1 MKVFFSVAVLLGFV
15 GTLAGARVL
24 PVGTHLRLPSKTT
37 VVANGGRAEQ
47 LVIRLPADEIAATDA
62 PIGGLRGAQGRSRM
76 ELPAQLAAAPL
87 LVEHFKVRDSGGN
100 VIGIAAR
107 HWTVTADGPTTSW
120 AILMPS
126 RGSLALTSPGEAPG
140 TLEAALKEAGYAQ
153 GTAWTGDAHW
163 SLGGGGT
170 GAVAEASGEFA
181 GLTGSYTEDWTIT
194 GVDESGEL
202 RGTIEL
208 STVTKQTP

>member
-24 PVGTHLRLPSKTT
+24 PVGTHARLPSKTT

-140 TLEAALKEAGYAQ
+140 TLEAALKDAGYSQ
-153 GTAWTGDAHW
+153 GAAWTGEAHW